1 MLESRTHNKKVIE
14 ITIVL
19 IVCITALSLISPA
32 LSKKPSWVVEK
43 VANDEVTES
52 SGIEIYWD
60 AKGTNPVYSI
70 EWGSLEPGTDKEVTL
85 YVKNKGKT
93 PVTLSY
99 FVSNW
104 DSPELDNY
112 LHLTWDYTE
121 QVISFK
127 EVLQVVFTLHA
138 SEKAEV
144 VENFSFDI
152 TILCNL

>member
-1 MLESRTHNKKVIE
+1 MLESRTHSKKVIE
-14 ITIVL
+14 TTIVL

-112 LHLTWDYTE
+112 LHLTWTT
-121 QVISFK
+121 QNKLLALRKCFK
-127 EVLQVVFTLHA
+127 
-138 SEKAEV
+138 
-144 VENFSFDI
+144 
-152 TILCNL
+152 LCSRCMHLKKRK